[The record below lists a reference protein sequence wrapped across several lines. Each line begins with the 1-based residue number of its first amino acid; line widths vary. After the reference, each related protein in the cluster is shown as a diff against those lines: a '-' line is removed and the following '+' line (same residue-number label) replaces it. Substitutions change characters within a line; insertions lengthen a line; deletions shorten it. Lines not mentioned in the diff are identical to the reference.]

1 MMHNLE
7 TIYRKLRLNSRVLDS
22 EVLMLV
28 KDFDQ
33 RLIKLEETANARL
46 EKPTTTGHGS
56 SKVSK
61 KKVSSS

>member
-1 MMHNLE
+1 MMHNLD
-7 TIYRKLRLNSRVLDS
+7 TIYRKLRLNARILDS

-28 KDFDQ
+28 RSFDQ
-33 RLIKLEETANARL
+33 RLQKLEGEADARL
-46 EKPTTTGHGS
+46 EKPSTTRQGS

>member
-1 MMHNLE
+1 MMHNLD
-7 TIYRKLRLNSRVLDS
+7 TIYRKLRLNAKILDS

-28 KDFDQ
+28 KSFDE
-33 RLIKLEETANARL
+33 RLQKLEGEADARL
-46 EKPTTTGHGS
+46 EKPSTARQGS

>member
-7 TIYRKLRLNSRVLDS
+7 TIYRKLRLNAKVLDS

-28 KDFDQ
+28 KSFDQ
-33 RLIKLEETANARL
+33 RLQKLEGDADARL
-46 EKPTTTGHGS
+46 EKPSTTGQRS